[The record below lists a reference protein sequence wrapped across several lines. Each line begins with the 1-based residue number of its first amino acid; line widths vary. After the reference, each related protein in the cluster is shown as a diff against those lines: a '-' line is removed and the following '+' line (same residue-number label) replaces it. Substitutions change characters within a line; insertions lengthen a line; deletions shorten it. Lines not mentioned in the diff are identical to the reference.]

1 MEKITGEDMVDQVHG
16 LKATAIVVFKRAAFE
31 LHRWNSNVPELEADK
46 QLTDDSQT
54 CQATVGGLKPPK
66 QNYFGSLRRRTLCL

>member
-1 MEKITGEDMVDQVHG
+1 MVDQVHG

-31 LHRWNSNVPELEADK
+31 LHRWTSNVPELEADK

-54 CQATVGGLKPPK
+54 CAKEQLEG
-66 QNYFGSLRRRTLCL
+66 

>member
-1 MEKITGEDMVDQVHG
+1 MEKITGEDMVNQVHG
-16 LKATAIVVFKRAAFE
+16 LKGTTAIVVFKRAAFE

-54 CQATVGGLKPPK
+54 CAKEQLEG
-66 QNYFGSLRRRTLCL
+66 

>member
-1 MEKITGEDMVDQVHG
+1 MVDQVHG
-16 LKATAIVVFKRAAFE
+16 LKGTVIVVFKRAAFE

-54 CQATVGGLKPPK
+54 CAKEQLEG
-66 QNYFGSLRRRTLCL
+66 

>member
-1 MEKITGEDMVDQVHG
+1 MEKITGEDMVKQVHG
-16 LKATAIVVFKRAAFE
+16 LKGTAIVVFKRAAFE

-54 CQATVGGLKPPK
+54 CAKEQLEG
-66 QNYFGSLRRRTLCL
+66 

>member
-1 MEKITGEDMVDQVHG
+1 MEKITGKDIVDQVHG
-16 LKATAIVVFKRAAFE
+16 LKGTAIVVFKRAAFE

-54 CQATVGGLKPPK
+54 CAKEQLED
-66 QNYFGSLRRRTLCL
+66 